1 MNFQNNSMIMEIEFM
16 PSREKQNDVAFMS
29 NLESH
34 LSDFFQFLSIEVET
48 IEVNN
53 TSGEEIKT
61 VSKPE
66 YEIHIESN
74 GSPRLKID
82 NKQILVRGD
91 PFQPQAGMLE
101 NEKRRRLQ
109 EEEPNQQTGYTEAE
123 STNSDQKQ
131 DLGGLFDGPNT
142 FMTNLVELGMSF
154 INAKEK

>member
-1 MNFQNNSMIMEIEFM
+1 M
-16 PSREKQNDVAFMS
+16 PSREKQNDAAFMG

-101 NEKRRRLQ
+101 GEERRRLQ
-109 EEEPNQQTGYTEAE
+109 EEEPSEQTGYTEAE
-123 STNSDQKQ
+123 STNSDDGL
-131 DLGGLFDGPNT
+131 DLSGLFDGPNT
-142 FMTNLVELGMSF
+142 FMSNLVELGLSF
-154 INAKEK
+154 MGTKEK

>member
-1 MNFQNNSMIMEIEFM
+1 MIMELEFM
-16 PSREKQNDVAFMS
+16 PSREKQNDAAFMG

-82 NKQILVRGD
+82 NK
-91 PFQPQAGMLE
+91 
-101 NEKRRRLQ
+101 
-109 EEEPNQQTGYTEAE
+109 
-123 STNSDQKQ
+123 
-131 DLGGLFDGPNT
+131 
-142 FMTNLVELGMSF
+142 
-154 INAKEK
+154 